1 MDIFQQI
8 NIFYLHDFSSY
19 YSLGFKWI
27 MILCR
32 KGKKK
37 DKKSLVLIIFTTYD

>member
-27 MILCR
+27 MILHR
-32 KGKKK
+32 KKK
-37 DKKSLVLIIFTTYD
+37 KEKESLVLIIFTTYD

>member
-27 MILCR
+27 MILYR
-32 KGKKK
+32 KKK
-37 DKKSLVLIIFTTYD
+37 EDKKSLVLIIFTTYD